1 MSSVRLIKCRVC
13 RLPGGECPTFGR
25 LYLDPPRVCG
35 LCGVQMRVV
44 YLGGPFF
51 GGHEGEVIAWECAGC
66 DTAKAERRER
76 GTNRRV

>member
-1 MSSVRLIKCRVC
+1 MSSIRLIKCRVC
-13 RLPGGECPTFGR
+13 RRPGGECDTFAMI
-25 LYLDPPRVCG
+25 YLDPPRVCR

-51 GGHEGEVIAWECAGC
+51 GGHEGEIIAWECASC
-66 DTAKAERRER
+66 DTAIAERRER